1 MRFDHLRLHSFAYEE
16 PEHFLTSDQIEE
28 DLSSLYKRANLP
40 FGRLE
45 LQTGIK
51 RRGFWKKGVA
61 PSLIAS
67 KAAEKILKKFPRE
80 KVDLLIHAS
89 VCRDFLEPATAAKVH
104 FNLKLS
110 PHCMIS
116 DISNACLGVLS
127 SILMAGQMI
136 ERGVIKT
143 ALIVSGENSGPLLEE
158 TLFHLKNDPL
168 MDRKKIKPFIASL
181 TIGSAGV
188 ALLLCHDSFAPFSP
202 KILGGGSLTDS
213 SSVNLCLGDG
223 STQGLMMETDSE
235 ALLKA
240 GVKLTQQNW
249 TKFLSIM
256 NWQNSDVDKI
266 IPHQVGV
273 AHRHAILDSL
283 ELPFDRDFQTYE
295 MFGNTG
301 SAALPLTLMKAFESH
316 FFNND
321 DKVALLG
328 IGSGLTSTI
337 LGLEWSNSDLMAG
350 ES

>member
-1 MRFDHLRLHSFAYEE
+1 MIFKSLRLHSYAYEE
-16 PEHFLTSDQIEE
+16 PENYYTSDEIELQLS
-28 DLSSLYKRANLP
+28 DLYTRAKLP
-40 FGRLE
+40 AGRLE

-51 RRGFWKKGVA
+51 RRGFWPKGTS
-61 PSLIAS
+61 PSSIAT
-67 KAAEKILKKFPRE
+67 KAAEKILKNFPRD
-80 KVDLLIHAS
+80 KIDLLLHAS

-116 DISNACLGVLS
+116 DLSNACLGVLS

-158 TLFHLKNDPL
+158 TIHYLKNDPT

-188 ALLLCHDSFAPFSP
+188 AFLLTHDSLAPHGA
-202 KILGGGSLTDS
+202 KVLGGSTLTDS
-213 SSVNLCLGDG
+213 SAVELCQGDG
-223 STQGLMMETDSE
+223 SSHGLMMETDSE

-240 GVKLTQQNW
+240 GVKLSKANW
-249 TKFLSIM
+249 EKCLGVLHWE
-256 NWQNSDVDKI
+256 NADVDKI

-273 AHRHAILDSL
+273 AHRHAMLS
-283 ELPFDRDFQTYE
+283 ELGLPLDRDFQTFE

-301 SAALPLTLMKAFESH
+301 SAALPLTLIKAAEAN
-316 FFNND
+316 FFKAND
-321 DKVALLG
+321 KIALLG
-328 IGSGLTSTI
+328 IGSGLTSTM
-337 LGLEWSNSDLMAG
+337 LGMEWKS
-350 ES
+350 

>member
-1 MRFDHLRLHSFAYEE
+1 MIFENLRLHSYAYVE
-16 PEHFLTSDQIEE
+16 PESFLTSDEIEE
-28 DLSSLYKRANLP
+28 ELRELYDRAKLP
-40 FGRLE
+40 AGRLE

-51 RRGFWKKGVA
+51 RRGFWKSGTS
-61 PSLIAS
+61 PSSIAS
-67 KAAEKILKKFPRE
+67 CAAEKILKNFPRE
-80 KVDLLIHAS
+80 KIDLLLHAS

-116 DISNACLGVLS
+116 DLSNACLGVLS

-143 ALIVSGENSGPLLEE
+143 ALIVSGENSGPLLQE
-158 TLFHLKNDPL
+158 TLNYLKNDPL

-188 ALLLCHDSFAPFSP
+188 AFLLTHSSLAPSSP
-202 KILGGGSLTDS
+202 KIIGGSSLTDS
-213 SSVNLCLGDG
+213 TSVELCQGDG

-240 GVKLTQQNW
+240 GVKLSKENW
-249 TKFLSIM
+249 NKCLSVL
-256 NWQNSDVDKI
+256 NWKNSDVDKI

-273 AHRHAILDSL
+273 AHRVAMLT
-283 ELPFDRDFQTYE
+283 ELGLPLDRDFQTFE

-301 SAALPLTLMKAFESH
+301 SAALPLTLIKASEAN
-316 FFNND
+316 FFKPK

-328 IGSGLTSTI
+328 IGSGLTSI
-337 LGLEWSNSDLMAG
+337 MLGLEWS
-350 ES
+350 